1 MYATACMQS
10 MIIMSEWMMSNL
22 NVQVGGGHYKSLA
35 IQPIEYTVKNKLS
48 FLQGNVIKYI
58 TRYKDKNGVE
68 DLKKVKHY
76 VDFILEF
83 EYGVTEKDD

>member
-1 MYATACMQS
+1 
-10 MIIMSEWMMSNL
+10 MMSNL

>member
-1 MYATACMQS
+1 
-10 MIIMSEWMMSNL
+10 MSHSKSSALDM
-22 NVQVGGGHYKSLA
+22 QVGGGHYKDLV
-35 IQPIEYTVKNKLS
+35 IQPIEYTVKNNLS

-58 TRYKDKNGVE
+58 TRYKTKAGVE

-83 EYGVTEKDD
+83 EYGITNEND

>member
-1 MYATACMQS
+1 MRG
-10 MIIMSEWMMSNL
+10 WMMSNL
-22 NVQVGGGHYKSLA
+22 DTQVGGGHYKDLV
-35 IQPIEYTVKNKLS
+35 IQPIEYTAKNNLS

-83 EYGVTEKDD
+83 EYGVTQDDKG